1 MPENQVKNQ
10 KALVS
15 SIPGQRDGGNET
27 VDVVVPVLNEVDMLP
42 FFLGRI
48 ETLGLPLKLIFVDNG
63 STDGTIEFLKS
74 KPGIILIGHG
84 QNLGYGQSLIDGL
97 LHSTSEKVVI
107 IDADCE
113 YPPEAIPIL
122 LDSLK
127 AFPIVYASRFL
138 SGGQVDMSH
147 SRKWGN
153 KGLTILF
160 NLLYHQN
167 LTDLYTGMKALRREA
182 FQGFSFKRSGFEHVI
197 ELAACFA
204 NRGYRIAEIPVP
216 YTPRQTGRSKMRHLT
231 ETLKALAL
239 MIYYRLVNYG

>member
-1 MPENQVKNQ
+1 MSENLIKIQ
-10 KALVS
+10 KALGS
-15 SIPGQRDGGNET
+15 SILGQNGGGNET
-27 VDVVVPVLNEVDMLP
+27 IDVVVPVLNEVEMLP

-48 ETLGLPLKLIFVDNG
+48 ETLGLPLKLIFIDNG

-97 LHSTSEKVVI
+97 LRSTSEKVVI

-113 YPPEAIPIL
+113 YPPEAIPSL

-127 AFPIVYASRFL
+127 TFPIVYASRFL
-138 SGGQVDMSH
+138 SGGRVDMSR

-153 KGLTILF
+153 KSLTILF

-182 FQGFSFKRSGFEHVI
+182 VQGFPFKRSGFEHVV
-197 ELAACFA
+197 ELAACLA
-204 NRGYRIAEIPVP
+204 NRGYRIAEIPVS
-216 YTPRQTGRSKMRHLT
+216 YTPRQTGRSKMWHLT

-239 MIYYRLVNYG
+239 MIYYRLANHG